1 MKAGTRRDRDTGVFG
16 WLTSTWKELPSP
28 PSCISQE
35 TTGSDAI
42 SPRAGTTSGAPGS
55 PQEAARLCELWLAR
69 REVQGQPSPFC
80 PPIAP

>member
-1 MKAGTRRDRDTGVFG
+1 MKAGTRRDRDTGIFG

-55 PQEAARLCELWLAR
+55 PQEAARL
-69 REVQGQPSPFC
+69 
-80 PPIAP
+80 